1 MVAGLASQSAL
12 AEDCPGHP
20 DAIGT
25 SRTLV
30 VDPREHP
37 RIGTMQYPETL
48 PLRDHEVVLTFDD
61 GPLPRNSNQVLQIL
75 ADNCVKA
82 IFFTIGQQARANPE
96 GVHKLAA
103 AGHTIATHTQDHP
116 LTMDHM
122 PIEKA
127 RQQIDDGI
135 ASVSAPLSDPSL
147 VAPFFRIPGL
157 LRADGVEEYLASRGI
172 QVWSADFL
180 ADDWHHISSARVADL
195 AIKRLE
201 ADGKGILLLHDIQA
215 RTVAALPKILH
226 EMKARGYHIVHVVP
240 ATPQQ
245 PATPTEPP
253 QWQLHPPSENVPIAH
268 WPKIPN
274 FVFAEVDAFPAPVL
288 PNFDAPDGARF
299 LSGEPFNRARRIAQ
313 NPPLPREAPW
323 PRLSEL
329 PVENA
334 AITLP
339 VPEEKLFEVPADAR
353 AAFESAPPRRTE
365 VAAEPEAEGQSKRA
379 AAETRRSER
388 ATAAAKHG
396 RGAKTR
402 LARGASQSTHVAHA
416 GRAASKHEI
425 NAGKPARRPVRVA
438 ALKKH

>member
-1 MVAGLASQSAL
+1 MTGLRLCQHRSAILPWSRHSSGFRACCALTASKNIWRRAASRSGVRIFL
-12 AEDCPGHP
+12 PTT
-20 DAIGT
+20 GT
-25 SRTLV
+25 ISRRRASLISRSKGWR
-30 VDPREHP
+30 P
-37 RIGTMQYPETL
+37 M
-48 PLRDHEVVLTFDD
+48 
-61 GPLPRNSNQVLQIL
+61 
-75 ADNCVKA
+75 
-82 IFFTIGQQARANPE
+82 ARAFCCC
-96 GVHKLAA
+96 
-103 AGHTIATHTQDHP
+103 T
-116 LTMDHM
+116 
-122 PIEKA
+122 
-127 RQQIDDGI
+127 
-135 ASVSAPLSDPSL
+135 
-147 VAPFFRIPGL
+147 
-157 LRADGVEEYLASRGI
+157 
-172 QVWSADFL
+172 
-180 ADDWHHISSARVADL
+180 
-195 AIKRLE
+195 
-201 ADGKGILLLHDIQA
+201 IQA

-288 PNFDAPDGARF
+288 PNFDAPDGALF

-388 ATAAAKHG
+388 ATAAA
-396 RGAKTR
+396 
-402 LARGASQSTHVAHA
+402 
-416 GRAASKHEI
+416 
-425 NAGKPARRPVRVA
+425 
-438 ALKKH
+438 